1 MTFAVDI
8 PCVLSVFIY
17 DLPTEDMK
25 EMDNL
30 FFFTL
35 RYGRCL
41 NFWIHMSLIGCII
54 RIFGVTELWKI
65 YIYNIKMGEMDT
77 YKLTDTALSILRS
90 SCMSSAI
97 SL

>member
-30 FFFTL
+30 FFFYSSL
-35 RYGRCL
+35 REVFQFLHSYEFDWL
-41 NFWIHMSLIGCII
+41 YNSDFWS
-54 RIFGVTELWKI
+54 
-65 YIYNIKMGEMDT
+65 D
-77 YKLTDTALSILRS
+77 
-90 SCMSSAI
+90 
-97 SL
+97 

>member
-41 NFWIHMSLIGCII
+41 NF
-54 RIFGVTELWKI
+54 
-65 YIYNIKMGEMDT
+65 
-77 YKLTDTALSILRS
+77 
-90 SCMSSAI
+90 
-97 SL
+97 